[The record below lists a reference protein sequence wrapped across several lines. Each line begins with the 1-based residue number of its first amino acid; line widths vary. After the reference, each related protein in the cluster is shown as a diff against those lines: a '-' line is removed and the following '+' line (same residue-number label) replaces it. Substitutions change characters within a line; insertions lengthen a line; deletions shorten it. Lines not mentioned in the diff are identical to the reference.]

1 MSEPIYI
8 TNAKRT
14 PIGTFGGS
22 LSKIS
27 TIDLGAH
34 VAKAVIADSGVSADE
49 FDSSVWANV
58 VTTGPRDMYTSRA
71 VALEAG
77 LPQGSHAYGVNR
89 LCGSGVQAAISAAQ
103 QLMTDDSRLALVGGV
118 EVMSQAPYSVEGM
131 RQGRKM
137 GDGKLVDWL
146 TGALTD
152 PMGNGIMGV
161 TAENVAQRY
170 GISRERQ
177 DEFALQ
183 SQTRAADAI
192 ANGRFTEQIV
202 PVGDFAVDEH
212 PRQTSAEKLAGLRPS
227 FNKEGTVTPGNASG
241 INDAAAALVMTSE
254 SGLSQYGL
262 EPMAKIISWGLAGCD
277 PKYMGLGPTVAVP
290 KALDKAGL
298 KLDDMKIIE
307 SNEAFAAQALAVA
320 DELGFDNDK
329 TNINGGAIALG
340 HPIGATGVILITK
353 AIHSLRD
360 AGGGLGLVTACIGGG
375 QGIALVL
382 EV

>member
-1 MSEPIYI
+1 
-8 TNAKRT
+8 
-14 PIGTFGGS
+14 
-22 LSKIS
+22 
-27 TIDLGAH
+27 
-34 VAKAVIADSGVSADE
+34 
-49 FDSSVWANV
+49 
-58 VTTGPRDMYTSRA
+58 
-71 VALEAG
+71 
-77 LPQGSHAYGVNR
+77 
-89 LCGSGVQAAISAAQ
+89 
-103 QLMTDDSRLALVGGV
+103 
-118 EVMSQAPYSVEGM
+118 
-131 RQGRKM
+131 
-137 GDGKLVDWL
+137 
-146 TGALTD
+146 
-152 PMGNGIMGV
+152 MGNGIMGV

-183 SQTRAADAI
+183 SQTRAANAI

-212 PRQTSAEKLAGLRPS
+212 PRQTSAEKLASLRPS
-227 FNKEGTVTPGNASG
+227 FKKDGTVTPGNASG